1 MRCRG
6 VTRFAKT
13 PGCALSGFVLV
24 KKVPGTLHFL
34 AKSPGHS
41 FDHETINMTHTVNYM
56 YFGNKPS
63 PRRRKV
69 GWCPV
74 SSLATALI
82 NSEYSGAGCAD
93 ILSAC
98 ANLMAYQASRLQS
111 GIDCWLKWPVHCSS
125 SCDRTICSRKRLV

>member
-1 MRCRG
+1 MLCCRG

-41 FDHETINMTHTVNYM
+41 FDHETINMTHTVNYI

-69 GWCPV
+69 GL
-74 SSLATALI
+74 LA
-82 NSEYSGAGCAD
+82 CR
-93 ILSAC
+93 
-98 ANLMAYQASRLQS
+98 ASRS
-111 GIDCWLKWPVHCSS
+111 KS
-125 SCDRTICSRKRLV
+125 SCRHP